1 MGRSY
6 LSARVL
12 NVTDYLTDLI
22 EIWYWNGGSIIQVT
36 GRISFWFSSRSVTT
50 TLRGAQIEFYRCSHR
65 TKRCL
70 HDILYR

>member
-22 EIWYWNGGSIIQVT
+22 EIWYWLSAVEVIVQ
-36 GRISFWFSSRSVTT
+36 ISF
-50 TLRGAQIEFYRCSHR
+50 G
-65 TKRCL
+65 
-70 HDILYR
+70 